1 MFGIADNQ
9 EFLTAIGIADASE
22 ETKNQLIA
30 GIETL
35 AEQRLVTALS
45 DKLTDAEAEE
55 FGKITDEQQAR
66 DWLMTKVP
74 DFQEIVTNILADIKN
89 DILLH
94 KAEIIGA

>member
-45 DKLTDAEAEE
+45 DRLTDAEAEE

-66 DWLMTKVP
+66 DWLMAKIP
-74 DFQEIVTNILADIKN
+74 DFQDMVANILADIKN

-94 KAEIIGA
+94 KAEVIGA

>member
-74 DFQEIVTNILADIKN
+74 DFQDIVTKILADIKN